1 VVAQTSGAPSP
12 PAMIAAP
19 PPTTVPAGVTTD
31 KGRAGRAVSSRLQSP
46 PDAGPPLDLTLLLS
60 RADSMLGLGDISAA
74 RRLYERAAA
83 LGSARA
89 ATAAGKTYD
98 AAFLA
103 TIRAQGIVPDQAA
116 ASEWYR
122 KAVALGDREAADR
135 LAKLT
140 PRN

>member
-1 VVAQTSGAPSP
+1 LH
-12 PAMIAAP
+12 PA
-19 PPTTVPAGVTTD
+19 
-31 KGRAGRAVSSRLQSP
+31 
-46 PDAGPPLDLTLLLS
+46 PDASPPLDLTLLLS

-89 ATAAGKTYD
+89 ATAVGKTYD

-103 TIRAQGIVPDQAA
+103 TIGAQGIVPDQAA

-122 KAVALGDREAADR
+122 KAAALGDREAADR

>member
-1 VVAQTSGAPSP
+1 
-12 PAMIAAP
+12 
-19 PPTTVPAGVTTD
+19 
-31 KGRAGRAVSSRLQSP
+31 
-46 PDAGPPLDLTLLLS
+46 
-60 RADSMLGLGDISAA
+60 MLELGDISAA

-103 TIRAQGIVPDQAA
+103 SIHAQGILPDPTAA
-116 ASEWYR
+116 AEWYR
-122 KAVALGDREAADR
+122 LAVKLGDQEAAER